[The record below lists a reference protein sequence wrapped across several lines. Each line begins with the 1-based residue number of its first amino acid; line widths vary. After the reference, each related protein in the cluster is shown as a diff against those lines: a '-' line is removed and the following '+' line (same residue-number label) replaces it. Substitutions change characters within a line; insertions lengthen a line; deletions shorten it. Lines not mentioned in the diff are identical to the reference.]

1 MSQQPPAHP
10 FGEPP
15 QGPSTPPTAPHQGWT
30 PAPLSDGSRPSVGAR
45 RPVSAEP
52 GAPLGGPALRSVNI
66 DEFAPPRSRLP
77 LLVTIVVLVV
87 AALIWGATL
96 LRPASSA
103 TSAGP
108 SPSASPSATRSASG
122 LPFLSPD
129 ERFSGRWEIV
139 EHRWTD
145 SGLEVEITLAA
156 DRGPV
161 NYSFVA
167 FNNDGVDATE
177 STAGSQQPQ
186 FSGEPI
192 PSGQQESG
200 WLFFPIERGPATII
214 LATSGGNQMS
224 ALAVSG

>member
-15 QGPSTPPTAPHQGWT
+15 QGQSNVTAAPQQGWT
-30 PAPLSDGSRPSVGAR
+30 PAPLSDGSRPSVGAHP
-45 RPVSAEP
+45 PVPSTS

-77 LLVTIVVLVV
+77 LLVTIIVLVV
-87 AALIWGATL
+87 AGLIWGATL
-96 LRPASSA
+96 LRPAPTPASSR
-103 TSAGP
+103 
-108 SPSASPSATRSASG
+108 SASPSPTATSSGSG

-145 SGLEVEITLAA
+145 SGLEVEITVAA

-167 FNNDGVDATE
+167 FNNAGVDPTE
-177 STAGSQQPQ
+177 AVAGSDQPQ

-192 PSGQQESG
+192 PSGQKESG
-200 WLFFPIERGPATII
+200 WLFFPIERGPTTII
-214 LATSGGNQMS
+214 LATAGGNQMS
-224 ALAVSG
+224 ALPISG

>member
-1 MSQQPPAHP
+1 M
-10 FGEPP
+10 
-15 QGPSTPPTAPHQGWT
+15 
-30 PAPLSDGSRPSVGAR
+30 
-45 RPVSAEP
+45 
-52 GAPLGGPALRSVNI
+52 NI

-77 LLVTIVVLVV
+77 LLVTVVVLVV

>member
-1 MSQQPPAHP
+1 M
-10 FGEPP
+10 
-15 QGPSTPPTAPHQGWT
+15 
-30 PAPLSDGSRPSVGAR
+30 
-45 RPVSAEP
+45 
-52 GAPLGGPALRSVNI
+52 NI

-77 LLVTIVVLVV
+77 LLVTLVVLVV

-96 LRPASSA
+96 LRPAATPAARASA
-103 TSAGP
+103 
-108 SPSASPSATRSASG
+108 SASPTATSSGSG
-122 LPFLSPD
+122 LPFVSPD

-145 SGLEVEITLAA
+145 SGLEVEITVAA

-167 FNNDGVDATE
+167 FNNAGVDPTE
-177 STAGSQQPQ
+177 SVAGSEQPQ

-192 PSGQQESG
+192 PSGQKESG
-200 WLFFPIERGPATII
+200 WLFFPIERGPTTII

-224 ALAVSG
+224 ALPVTG

>member
-15 QGPSTPPTAPHQGWT
+15 QGSPTPPTAPQQGWT
-30 PAPLSDGSRPSVGAR
+30 PAPLSDGSRPSVGV
-45 RPVSAEP
+45 RPPGANEP

-77 LLVTIVVLVV
+77 LLVTVIVLVI

-103 TSAGP
+103 VPAT
-108 SPSASPSATRSASG
+108 SPSASPTTTSSASG

-156 DRGPV
+156 ERGPV

-167 FNNDGVDATE
+167 FNNAGVDATE

-186 FSGEPI
+186 FSGQPI
-192 PSGQQESG
+192 PSGQKESG

-224 ALAVSG
+224 ALPVSG

>member
-1 MSQQPPAHP
+1 
-10 FGEPP
+10 
-15 QGPSTPPTAPHQGWT
+15 
-30 PAPLSDGSRPSVGAR
+30 
-45 RPVSAEP
+45 
-52 GAPLGGPALRSVNI
+52 
-66 DEFAPPRSRLP
+66 
-77 LLVTIVVLVV
+77 VTLVVLVV

-96 LRPASSA
+96 LRPASSEA
-103 TSAGP
+103 SAP
-108 SPSASPSATRSASG
+108 SPSASPTATPRAPG

-139 EHRWTD
+139 DHRWTD

-177 STAGSQQPQ
+177 ASGGSQQPQ
-186 FSGEPI
+186 FSGQPI
-192 PSGQQESG
+192 PSGQTESG
-200 WLFFPIERGPATII
+200 WLFFPLERGPATII

-224 ALAVSG
+224 ALPVSG

>member
-1 MSQQPPAHP
+1 MSQQRPTHP
-10 FGEPP
+10 FGEQPE
-15 QGPSTPPTAPHQGWT
+15 GPSAPQPGWA
-30 PAPLSDGSRPSVGAR
+30 PAPLSDGSRPSVGAHV
-45 RPVSAEP
+45 PISAQP

-77 LLVTIVVLVV
+77 LLVTLVVLVV

-96 LRPASSA
+96 LRPVTPTA
-103 TSAGP
+103 TA
-108 SPSASPSATRSASG
+108 SPSASQSASPRPSAPG
-122 LPFLSPD
+122 LPFVSPD
-129 ERFSGRWEIV
+129 ERYAGRWEIV

-167 FNNDGVDATE
+167 FNNAGVEATE
-177 STAGSQQPQ
+177 AMAGSGQPQ
-186 FSGEPI
+186 FSGQPI
-192 PSGQQESG
+192 QTGQTESG
-200 WLFFPIERGPATII
+200 WLFFPLERGPATII
-214 LATSGGNQMS
+214 LATAGGNQMS

>member
-1 MSQQPPAHP
+1 M
-10 FGEPP
+10 
-15 QGPSTPPTAPHQGWT
+15 
-30 PAPLSDGSRPSVGAR
+30 
-45 RPVSAEP
+45 
-52 GAPLGGPALRSVNI
+52 NI

-77 LLVTIVVLVV
+77 LLVTLVVLVV

-96 LRPASSA
+96 LRPASS
-103 TSAGP
+103 TAGAN
-108 SPSASPSATRSASG
+108 PSASASPTATSSGSG

-129 ERFSGRWEIV
+129 ERFSGRWEII

-167 FNNDGVDATE
+167 FNNAGVDPTE
-177 STAGSQQPQ
+177 STAGSEQPQ
-186 FSGEPI
+186 FSGLPI
-192 PSGQQESG
+192 PTGQKESG

-214 LATSGGNQMS
+214 LATAGGNQMS

>member
-1 MSQQPPAHP
+1 MSQQPPADP

-15 QGPSTPPTAPHQGWT
+15 QGSSDVPPARQQGWT

-45 RPVSAEP
+45 PPVSGRP
-52 GAPLGGPALRSVNI
+52 GAPLGGPALRSVTI

-77 LLVTIVVLVV
+77 LLVTLVVLVV

-96 LRPASSA
+96 LRPASTPSA
-103 TSAGP
+103 AR
-108 SPSASPSATRSASG
+108 SASPSPTATSSGSG

-129 ERFSGRWEIV
+129 KRSSGRWEIV

-145 SGLEVEITLAA
+145 SGLEVEITVAA

-167 FNNDGVDATE
+167 FNNAGVDATDPVD
-177 STAGSQQPQ
+177 GSEQPL

-192 PSGQQESG
+192 PTGQEESG
-200 WLFFPIERGPATII
+200 WLFFPLERGPTTII
-214 LATSGGNQMS
+214 LATAQGNQMS

>member
-15 QGPSTPPTAPHQGWT
+15 EGSSTPPTAPQQGWT
-30 PAPLSDGSRPSVGAR
+30 PAPLSDGSRPSVGAH
-45 RPVSAEP
+45 PPASTEP

-77 LLVTIVVLVV
+77 LLVTLVVLVV

-96 LRPASSA
+96 LRPASSDA
-103 TSAGP
+103 SAP
-108 SPSASPSATRSASG
+108 SPSASPTATPRAPG

-129 ERFSGRWEIV
+129 ERFSGRWEIID
-139 EHRWTD
+139 HRWID

-177 STAGSQQPQ
+177 ASGGSQQPQ
-186 FSGEPI
+186 FSGLPI
-192 PSGQQESG
+192 PSGQTESG
-200 WLFFPIERGPATII
+200 WLFFPLERGPATII

-224 ALAVSG
+224 ALPVSG

>member
-15 QGPSTPPTAPHQGWT
+15 QGPSSTPPVPQQGWT

-45 RPVSAEP
+45 PTVTSAP
-52 GAPLGGPALRSVNI
+52 GAPLGGPSLRSVSI

-77 LLVTIVVLVV
+77 LLVTLVVLVV
-87 AALIWGATL
+87 AGLIWGATL
-96 LRPASSA
+96 LRPAPSA
-103 TSAGP
+103 PVAR
-108 SPSASPSATRSASG
+108 PSASASPTPTSTAPG
-122 LPFLSPD
+122 LPFVSPD

-139 EHRWTD
+139 EHHWTD
-145 SGLEVEITLAA
+145 SGLEVQIMVAA

-167 FNNDGVDATE
+167 FNNAGVDPTE
-177 STAGSQQPQ
+177 SVPGSEQPQ

-192 PSGQQESG
+192 PSGQKESG
-200 WLFFPIERGPATII
+200 WLFFAIERGPTTII

-224 ALAVSG
+224 ALPVAG

>member
-15 QGPSTPPTAPHQGWT
+15 QGPSTPRSAPQQGWT
-30 PAPLSDGSRPSVGAR
+30 PAPLSDGSRPSVGAHA
-45 RPVSAEP
+45 PVSVQP

-66 DEFAPPRSRLP
+66 DEFAPPSSRLP
-77 LLVTIVVLVV
+77 LLVTLVVLVV

-96 LRPASSA
+96 LRPASPTA
-103 TSAGP
+103 AA
-108 SPSASPSATRSASG
+108 SPSASSSPAATPSGSG
-122 LPFLSPD
+122 MPFLSPD
-129 ERFSGRWEIV
+129 ERLSGRWEIV
-139 EHRWTD
+139 DHRWTD

-167 FNNDGVDATE
+167 FNNAVVEATE
-177 STAGSQQPQ
+177 STAGSEQPQ
-186 FSGEPI
+186 FSGQPI
-192 PSGQQESG
+192 PTGQKESG

-224 ALAVSG
+224 ALPVSG